1 MPMKRSFCIPML
13 CLLLLWS
20 CKEDDDVLPNQQQ
33 RIVSFLTS
41 GHSPRLVAAED
52 LEEDSQLAFYTVA
65 GNSVYR
71 YIESWYNPERANWPE
86 VTATS
91 KITITFR
98 AYVFNFTAITD
109 STMPYFSNDPLLEQ
123 AYYEAGLTPGAWSF
137 EPMALD
143 MSSSDII
150 NGLRLA
156 LLGCRRGDTVEA
168 YMTYN
173 MAYGDDK
180 FGIIPLESPIAV
192 FFTVDS
198 VE

>member
-1 MPMKRSFCIPML
+1 MKSVF
-13 CLLLLWS
+13 CLLLSCSLLFCS
-20 CKEDDDVLPNQQQ
+20 CKEDDDVLPQQQQ

-41 GHSPRLVAAED
+41 SHSPRLVAAED
-52 LEEDSQLAFYTVA
+52 LEEESQLAFYTTL
-65 GNSVYR
+65 GHSVYR
-71 YIESWYNPERANWPE
+71 YIESWYNPDRANWPE

-98 AYVFNFTAITD
+98 AYVFNYTGITD
-109 STMPYFSNDPLLEQ
+109 STMPYFSNDPLLER
-123 AYYEAGLTPGAWSF
+123 AYYEAGLTPGAWTF
-137 EPMALD
+137 EPLALD
-143 MSSSDII
+143 MASSDII
-150 NGLRLA
+150 KGLRLA
-156 LLGCRRGDTVEA
+156 LLGCRRGDSVEA

-180 FGIIPLESPIAV
+180 FGIIPLQSPIAV

>member
-1 MPMKRSFCIPML
+1 ML

-71 YIESWYNPERANWPE
+71 YIESWYNPERASWPE

>member
-1 MPMKRSFCIPML
+1 MKKIFSILLL
-13 CLLLLWS
+13 CPLLLWS

-41 GHSPRLVAAED
+41 SHSPRLVAAED
-52 LEEDSQLAFYTVA
+52 LEEESQLAFYTVA

-71 YIESWYNPERANWPE
+71 YIESWYNPDRENWPE
-86 VTATS
+86 VTAAS
-91 KITITFR
+91 KIAITFR
-98 AYVFNFTAITD
+98 AYVFNYTAITD

-137 EPMALD
+137 EPMVLD
-143 MSSSDII
+143 MASSDII

-180 FGIIPLESPIAV
+180 FGIIPLQSPIAI